1 MCFVLFDNPRQSCV
15 CSVLHSCRFRV
26 SIEVT
31 MVREMKM
38 APLRRLDD
46 FLLNSARYQLPN
58 FSDIDKW
65 GNRVTNNFL
74 YYQTNYFLLAIMI
87 FLLVA

>member
-1 MCFVLFDNPRQSCV
+1 MAR
-15 CSVLHSCRFRV
+15 
-26 SIEVT
+26 EV
-31 MVREMKM
+31 RI
-38 APLRRLDD
+38 APLRSLND

-58 FSDIDKW
+58 FSDIEKW

-74 YYQTNYFLLAIMI
+74 YYQTNYFLMALMI